1 MWNFYSAGVANQLNI
16 FDEMQIAINET
27 KEAIDE
33 ANLALL
39 EYEKTMR
46 ELEWEQFDYQQE
58 RISNLTDEADF
69 MIDLMDN
76 SDLHDESGKLTDD
89 GMAVVGLH
97 GQNYNVYMAQADRYA
112 EEIKK
117 LDEEIAKDPNNV
129 ELIERREELLELQ
142 RESILAAED
151 EKQAIA
157 DLVEEG
163 INRELEALREVID
176 TYKDALDSAKDLY
189 DYRKKIADQ
198 TKKIAEIEKQLSA
211 YENDLSEET
220 KATVQKLKVEL
231 EEAKADLEETEYDK
245 YISDQKKLLDDLYE
259 RYETTLNQRLDNVDV
274 LVEEMIGSVNANT
287 DSINATLTETADSVG
302 YTMTDSMQ
310 SIWDGSVDSLE
321 GTIGMYG
328 DNFNEKLTAI
338 NIVLNDIEASIE
350 EMVRASDAAAEQEI
364 ANQTNVTTVTPG
376 SSTETKKP
384 AESTVDVPASE
395 KADTSAKKEET
406 KKTCNHMY
414 AKTVVNPTVES
425 EGYTLYICTTCG
437 HSKKTNR
444 TPKLTPV
451 VKNKNEVLT
460 KYATGGLVDYTG
472 PAWVDGTPAKP
483 EMVLNPTDTANFID
497 LKEFLRELA
506 SKELDFADRSPFSFA
521 SAPQFS
527 DTIDFSSILS
537 SIMSFDRGDFANKY
551 GDFNITIPIE
561 HIEDYNDFVNQLKND
576 KKFERMIQDIT
587 VNRLSGG
594 SQLAK
599 NRHRWG

>member
-27 KEAIDE
+27 KEEIDE

-310 SIWDGSVDSLE
+310 SIWDGSVDALE

-328 DNFNEKLTAI
+328 DSFNEKLTAI

-364 ANQTNVTTVTPG
+364 ANQTNVTSVTPG

-395 KADTSAKKEET
+395 KADTSAKKEEA

-451 VKNKNEVLT
+451 AKNKNEVLT
-460 KYATGGLVDYTG
+460 KYASGGLVDYTG

-521 SAPQFS
+521 SAPQFG